1 MYKIL
6 FLFLLTT
13 YFLNASDDYNATKN
27 AQDLGLYYEDY
38 NHLMAEAGLLSG
50 FLFMLFILLA
60 INNFAK
66 R

>member
-6 FLFLLTT
+6 FLFFFTIS
-13 YFLNASDDYNATKN
+13 FLNGSDDYNATQN

-38 NHLMAEAGLLSG
+38 NNLMGLSGLLSG

-60 INNFAK
+60 INNFVK